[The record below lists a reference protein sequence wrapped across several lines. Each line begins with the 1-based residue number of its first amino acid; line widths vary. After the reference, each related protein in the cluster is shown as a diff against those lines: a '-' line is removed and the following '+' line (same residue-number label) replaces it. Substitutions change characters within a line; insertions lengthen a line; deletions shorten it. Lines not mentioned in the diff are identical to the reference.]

1 MCSLS
6 FYCSNAPV
14 SPPPSSSFLVP
25 TNRKSKKENPKK
37 RDIARMKKR
46 GAKFLF
52 DDAVFD
58 AFPRTRAQLKREGL
72 RDDANDA
79 RMIQREKREDKIL
92 IHAFLGFE
100 YSFFVFNSRFFGL
113 LKTRAHFLFFFPLF
127 FCTRVFSLSLPSIF
141 VEGDFLT

>member
-1 MCSLS
+1 M
-6 FYCSNAPV
+6 
-14 SPPPSSSFLVP
+14 
-25 TNRKSKKENPKK
+25 
-37 RDIARMKKR
+37 M
-46 GAKFLF
+46 LF
-52 DDAVFD
+52 FD

-113 LKTRAHFLFFFPLF
+113 LKTRARIFFSSSRFLLF
-127 FCTRVFSLSLPSIF
+127 FCTREFLSPFVF
-141 VEGDFLT
+141 VVGKRDFLITEEKKIIIIVGIPLKNNPRDVPS